1 MAGIRVL
8 TFDCDGV
15 LFDTEAAN
23 KAFYNRILAY
33 FNRPPMS
40 EEQFAH
46 AQMHTVDA
54 AIANL
59 FPDPAEYEK
68 AQQYRKEIGYTPFIP
83 YMQMDPHLV
92 GLLEKCRG
100 RLHLAVAT
108 NRSDTMGKVL
118 EIHGIAHYFD
128 LVVTALDVKRPKP
141 DPEQLRRVLA
151 HFKIRPEAMLYVG
164 DSLLDARA
172 AEAAGVWFA
181 ACRNPELSGHF
192 HIERLSELESILSAI
207 PFSGTSVQ
215 GDESGQG
222 L

>member
-1 MAGIRVL
+1 MGAIRVL

-23 KAFYNRILAY
+23 KAFYNQILAY

-68 AQQYRKEIGYTPFIP
+68 AQQYRKETGYTPFIP
-83 YMQMDPHLV
+83 YMQMDPDLV
-92 GLLEKCRG
+92 GLLEKYRES
-100 RLHLAVAT
+100 LHLAVAT

-128 LVVTALDVKRPKP
+128 LVVTALDVNRPKP
-141 DPEQLRRVLA
+141 DPEQLNRALS
-151 HFKIRPEAMLYVG
+151 HFKQPPGAMLYVG

-181 ACRNPELSGHF
+181 ACRNPELSAHF
-192 HIERLSELESILSAI
+192 HIERLSELASILSRP
-207 PFSGTSVQ
+207 PFSAPSVQ
-215 GDESGQG
+215 GAESGNG
-222 L
+222 V

>member
-40 EEQFAH
+40 EQQFAH

-83 YMQMDPHLV
+83 YMQMDADLV
-92 GLLEKCRG
+92 GLLEKYRG
-100 RLHLAVAT
+100 HLHLAVAT

-118 EIHGIAHYFD
+118 EIHGIADSFD
-128 LVVTALDVKRPKP
+128 LVVTALDVQRPKP
-141 DPEQLRRVLA
+141 DPEQLNRVLT
-151 HFKIRPEAMLYVG
+151 HFKLQPGAMLYVG

-181 ACRNPELSGHF
+181 ACRNPELSAHF
-192 HIERLSELESILSAI
+192 HIERLSELESILSLI
-207 PFSGTSVQ
+207 PFPDPHNQGAGT
-215 GDESGQG
+215 GNG

>member
-40 EEQFAH
+40 EEQFVH
-46 AQMHTVDA
+46 AQMHTVDS

-59 FPDPAEYEK
+59 FPDSAEYEK

-83 YMQMDPHLV
+83 YMQMDSDLA
-92 GLLEKCRG
+92 GLLEKYQG

-141 DPEQLRRVLA
+141 DPEQLNRVLA

-207 PFSGTSVQ
+207 PFSDTSVQ
-215 GDESGQG
+215 GAGSSQG
-222 L
+222 V